1 MAPFLAV
8 LHCYGEE
15 DGPSEWHRVT
25 VTRPRAVGWRWTAHD
40 GAAAPSPVTVV
51 VVVLDL
57 PPGPVCFC
65 LSVIILFWDRTG
77 SVAVAEMW
85 IRICKKSETW
95 GYALVRTT
103 SSTDSTDV
111 PSALGWNYVCARPVA
126 RYRWRCFWVGGN
138 SFISVWVVVSSPSRV
153 QGMQSRASMLVLV
166 RHVHVHVM
174 EHKKRQA
181 PAPMPTAAP

>member
-25 VTRPRAVGWRWTAHD
+25 GAGCRVALDCARWSGCTIT
-40 GAAAPSPVTVV
+40 VTVV

-65 LSVIILFWDRTG
+65 LSVIIIFWDRTG